1 MGPVEPDHL
10 SLLRFAVMEIALPAA
25 GVTRQILEQAEALE
39 RVTAILQESQ
49 DALPP
54 PDPEE
59 VALLREGGS
68 LSVAAFLGGLLQRVI
83 VSVEN
88 AASDLRTGVDAETLA
103 VLDQMRPSA
112 AEINSIESALM
123 DRLQR
128 NVQGQGAASGG
139 SHV

>member
-1 MGPVEPDHL
+1 
-10 SLLRFAVMEIALPAA
+10 MEIALPAA